1 MISCKDFV
9 AQLGSYLED
18 DLAAELWLAL
28 DQHLASCTT
37 CQVIVDSSRKTLTIV
52 TDSGEFQLSE
62 ILPESVTA
70 RIMARIRAMP
80 LSTPDS

>member
-1 MISCKDFV
+1 MISCKVFV

-80 LSTPDS
+80 PERS

>member
-9 AQLGSYLED
+9 AQLGSYLEE
-18 DLAAELWLAL
+18 DLAAELRLAL

-52 TDSGEFQLSE
+52 TDTGAFDLSE
-62 ILPESVTA
+62 VLSEAVTA

>member
-9 AQLGSYLED
+9 AQLGGYLED
-18 DLAAELWLAL
+18 ELSAEVRLAV

-52 TDSGEFQLSE
+52 TESGRFELSKL
-62 ILPESVTA
+62 LPESVTA
-70 RIMARIRAMP
+70 RIMARIRAVP
-80 LSTPDS
+80 PQDS

>member
-18 DLAAELWLAL
+18 DIAAELRLAL
-28 DQHLASCTT
+28 DRHLASCTT

-52 TDSGEFQLSE
+52 TDSGAFDLSE
-62 ILPESVTA
+62 VLPESVTA

-80 LSTPDS
+80 AKRS